1 MTFWRYAGRGAALV
15 GLLCHSRISS
25 GHTSSC
31 PMQATNAELA
41 KAQRQTEE
49 QERKAQQLE
58 GEKARVEQ
66 EAAEL
71 CKQKVQ
77 LQQNNTKLV
86 LTNIMLLNKA
96 KHLEDSSRAL
106 VAKQEDLQHQVGVD
120 ALVCVL
126 VVLQPLTTCP
136 APQNQTTCM
145 QSVSNLQPACSC
157 ITAPAC
163 LPACHAVQTPLLI
176 MAPPLLLFTA
186 GAAAAGASG

>member
-1 MTFWRYAGRGAALV
+1 MAAALV
-15 GLLCHSRISS
+15 GSLCHSRISS

-58 GEKARVEQ
+58 DAKARVEQ

-120 ALVCVL
+120 ALVYVCLWCFSPAQHVTL
-126 VVLQPLTTCP
+126 LKTRPHACRVCPTC
-136 APQNQTTCM
+136 
-145 QSVSNLQPACSC
+145 NLPTLAS
-157 ITAPAC
+157 PRPHAC
-163 LPACHAVQTPLLI
+163 LPATLCKHH
-176 MAPPLLLFTA
+176 F
-186 GAAAAGASG
+186 